1 MHRML
6 VLLLIVAAAIAI
18 PCLAQSTEPVGPTGW
33 TVRNWIGFSVQI
45 TVFILAI
52 MGICKLA
59 KWGE

>member
-1 MHRML
+1 ML